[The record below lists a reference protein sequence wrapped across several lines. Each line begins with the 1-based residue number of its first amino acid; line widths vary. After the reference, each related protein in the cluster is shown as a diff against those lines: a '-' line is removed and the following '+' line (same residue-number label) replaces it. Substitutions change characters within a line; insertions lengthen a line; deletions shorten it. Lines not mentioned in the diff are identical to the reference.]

1 MKKNITKK
9 DIDLLNIQILTS
21 VFLLVSVITSI
32 ILTYD
37 EEQNDLN
44 KKPIF
49 SPTTDKYLN
58 LFNRIL
64 SVIIFLVLLYV
75 NYQGFEL
82 AKQKK
87 SDLGPFQKQLVATLL
102 GLVASL
108 IILSIAI
115 EGWNQNDEEA
125 QLENPGF

>member
-9 DIDLLNIQILTS
+9 DIDLLNIQLGVS
-21 VFLLVSVITSI
+21 AFLFLSVIISI

-37 EEQNDLN
+37 EEQNDLE

-49 SPTTDKYLN
+49 SSKTDKYLN

-64 SVIIFLVLLYV
+64 SVLIFLVLLYV
-75 NYQGFEL
+75 NYQSLEL

-87 SDLGPFQKQLVATLL
+87 NDIGPFQKQLVATLL

-115 EGWNQNDEEA
+115 EGWNQNDEAAEF
-125 QLENPGF
+125 ENPF